1 MITRM
6 NVTSMQQQQFLIN
19 EKKLLQHEMQRHN
32 ADLFGPDAFAVLCWI
47 AGGIIVAIR
56 PSKGCEWWA
65 GSVLRSSSSLLT
77 CLVALPDELS
87 IDGRLLIGLEVA

>member
-1 MITRM
+1 MITRTK
-6 NVTSMQQQQFLIN
+6 VTSMQQQQFLIN
-19 EKKLLQHEMQRHN
+19 EKKLPQHDIQRHN
-32 ADLFGPDAFAVLCWI
+32 ADLFGPDAFAVLCWM

-65 GSVLRSSSSLLT
+65 GSVLRSCLLA

-87 IDGRLLIGLEVA
+87 IEGRLLIGLEVA

>member
-65 GSVLRSSSSLLT
+65 GSVPRPSLLA

-87 IDGRLLIGLEVA
+87 IEGRLLIGLEVA